1 MATNRDVILSFR
13 IKNREHFG
21 LKLIADRL
29 DISISELMR
38 ELIRKKL
45 RQEKFK

>member
-1 MATNRDVILSFR
+1 MATNRDVIINFR
-13 IKNREHFG
+13 IKNREHYL
-21 LKLIADRL
+21 LKLIADKL